1 MGLLGLTKPTW
12 LHGLTGPLWPIGLT
26 GPLWLI
32 GLISRISRISRISL
46 VQGMVQGIS
55 LVQLVLLYAPPASFP
70 RRAGPGTPTAWAPV
84 GHPTGR
90 RNPRST
96 EKSGHVVIS
105 STLVQRR
112 ASGIRCRR
120 PATPVR
126 HRDYTPPAPSFTGL
140 AASPV
145 TRAPCV
151 KHMAAPACPLR
162 TITDTGREVS
172 LLPTTLRIPYRIM
185 PNSSLINVLDS
196 PCAPKVIFTAKRTDR
211 SRIIRNER
219 REPKQPPGAGTST
232 SSQNNHPGAGTINQ
246 RQPERPPGKR
256 PPRAERLPE
265 TAETPKQAEQPQLK
279 PERQPQAEQPQLKPE
294 RPPRAG
300 TVPAGAGT
308 ATTSGTTPEG
318 AGTATRESG
327 PERQASPS

>member
-1 MGLLGLTKPTW
+1 MGLLALIGLTKPTW
-12 LHGLTGPLWPIGLT
+12 LHGLIGPLWLIGLT
-26 GPLWLI
+26 GPLWLT
-32 GLISRISRISRISL
+32 GLISRISRISL

-105 STLVQRR
+105 STLIQRR
-112 ASGIRCRR
+112 ASGIRRCR

-151 KHMAAPACPLR
+151 KHMTAPACPLR

-172 LLPTTLRIPYRIM
+172 LLTTTLRIPYRIM
-185 PNSSLINVLDS
+185 PNSSLVNVLDS

-219 REPKQPPGAGTST
+219 REPKQPSGAGTST
-232 SSQNNHPGAGTINQ
+232 PSRNNHPRAGTINQ
-246 RQPERPPGKR
+246 RHPERPPGER

-265 TAETPKQAEQPQLK
+265 TAGTPTTS
-279 PERQPQAEQPQLKPE
+279 
-294 RPPRAG
+294 G
-300 TVPAGAGT
+300 TTPAGAGT

-318 AGTATRESG
+318 ARNAHRESG

>member
-1 MGLLGLTKPTW
+1 MGLMGLFGLMRLLALLGLTKPTW
-12 LHGLTGPLWPIGLT
+12 LHGLIGPLWLIGLT
-26 GPLWLI
+26 GPLWLT
-32 GLISRISRISRISL
+32 GLISRISL
-46 VQGMVQGIS
+46 VQGMVRGIS
-55 LVQLVLLYAPPASFP
+55 LVQLVLLHAPPASLP
-70 RRAGPGTPTAWAPV
+70 HRAGPRTPTAWAPV

-105 STLVQRR
+105 STLIQRR
-112 ASGIRCRR
+112 ASGIRRCR

-172 LLPTTLRIPYRIM
+172 LLTTTLRIPYRIM
-185 PNSSLINVLDS
+185 PNSSLVNVLDS

-232 SSQNNHPGAGTINQ
+232 LSQNNHPGAGTIHQ
-246 RQPERPPGKR
+246 RQPERPPGER
-256 PPRAERLPE
+256 PPRAERLLRDSQNATHKRNNPSWSRNGHH
-265 TAETPKQAEQPQLK
+265 
-279 PERQPQAEQPQLKPE
+279 ERNNPSWS
-294 RPPRAG
+294 RNG
-300 TVPAGAGT
+300 H
-308 ATTSGTTPEG
+308 
-318 AGTATRESG
+318 RESG